1 MESITDLKP
10 DHIEKMY
17 WKTNSRYAT
26 LINAVLFDGMTLDF
40 ENLMFVATV
49 MNSKGRKEILKKEYE
64 NKEEIIMCEAYERV
78 AIRLKEEERDNN
90 TRIILTKQMT
100 KRFNGLS
107 QKTIKLIENSPL
119 TKRDEVIL
127 NIFEINNEED
137 IIKMLN

>member
-1 MESITDLKP
+1 
-10 DHIEKMY
+10 
-17 WKTNSRYAT
+17 
-26 LINAVLFDGMTLDF
+26 
-40 ENLMFVATV
+40 
-49 MNSKGRKEILKKEYE
+49 
-64 NKEEIIMCEAYERV
+64 MCEAYERV

-100 KRFNGLS
+100 KKFNGLS

-119 TKRDEVIL
+119 TMRDEVIL

>member
-1 MESITDLKP
+1 
-10 DHIEKMY
+10 
-17 WKTNSRYAT
+17 
-26 LINAVLFDGMTLDF
+26 
-40 ENLMFVATV
+40 
-49 MNSKGRKEILKKEYE
+49 
-64 NKEEIIMCEAYERV
+64 MCEAYERV

-100 KRFNGLS
+100 KKFNGLS

>member
-1 MESITDLKP
+1 MLFAIT
-10 DHIEKMY
+10 I
-17 WKTNSRYAT
+17 T
-26 LINAVLFDGMTLDF
+26 
-40 ENLMFVATV
+40 
-49 MNSKGRKEILKKEYE
+49 NSKGLKEVQKKDYA
-64 NKEEIIMCEAYERV
+64 NREEIIMCEAYERV

-100 KRFNGLS
+100 KKFNGLS

-119 TKRDEVIL
+119 TKIDEVIL